1 MPLLP
6 PKSERNKLGLDCGL
20 VPDPISAGL
29 GRITP
34 RIPQKIQP
42 QYWVGPLQSLRA
54 PRCDIPN
61 AASYFRLLAVFNWLC
76 LTGRVPQFPIHLSK
90 AAIEAEVA
98 LQGLPADNRN

>member
-29 GRITP
+29 GRITL

-42 QYWVGPLQSLRA
+42 QYWVGPLQY
-54 PRCDIPN
+54 I
-61 AASYFRLLAVFNWLC
+61 ASA
-76 LTGRVPQFPIHLSK
+76 K
-90 AAIEAEVA
+90 M
-98 LQGLPADNRN
+98 